1 MPSPVSSI
9 PNLGPASEAAFA
21 RAGIHSAEDIR
32 EMGADAQARVLR
44 EMDALTAKREKSKAD
59 AEAGATLL
67 RVLILLG
74 AFALLSISP
83 TVYLWRVGVLGTLAT
98 LVWAFFLIHEQ
109 TARHWFM
116 HRLTLQDAFDNARG
130 RFGGPHDVDSLCL
143 MTINAGVPIQPDD
156 LIAGEVDLADAL
168 VEQAHAAEVEARMHQ
183 ATPPTDTA
191 H

>member
-1 MPSPVSSI
+1 MFATIRAYLSAAHAMLVTGKLKPAHLSMR
-9 PNLGPASEAAFA
+9 PN
-21 RAGIHSAEDIR
+21 I
-32 EMGADAQARVLR
+32 
-44 EMDALTAKREKSKAD
+44 LTAGHLYALLQRDYAD
-59 AEAGATLL
+59 AGATLL

-98 LVWAFFLIHEQ
+98 LVWAFFLIHDQ

-143 MTINAGVPIQPDD
+143 MTMNAGEPIQPDD
-156 LIAGEVDLADAL
+156 LIAGEVELADAL

>member
-1 MPSPVSSI
+1 MFATIRAYLSAANAMLVTGKLKPAHLSMR
-9 PNLGPASEAAFA
+9 PN
-21 RAGIHSAEDIR
+21 I
-32 EMGADAQARVLR
+32 
-44 EMDALTAKREKSKAD
+44 LTAGHLYALLQRDYAD
-59 AEAGATLL
+59 AGATLL

-98 LVWAFFLIHEQ
+98 LVWAFFLIHDQ

-143 MTINAGVPIQPDD
+143 MTMNAGEPIQPDD
-156 LIAGEVDLADAL
+156 LIAGEVELADAL

>member
-1 MPSPVSSI
+1 MFATIRAYLSAAHAMLVTGKLKPAHLSMR
-9 PNLGPASEAAFA
+9 PN
-21 RAGIHSAEDIR
+21 I
-32 EMGADAQARVLR
+32 
-44 EMDALTAKREKSKAD
+44 LTAGHLYALLQRDYAD
-59 AEAGATLL
+59 AGATLL
-67 RVLILLG
+67 RVLIMLG

-143 MTINAGVPIQPDD
+143 MTINAGVPIQSDD
-156 LIAGEVDLADAL
+156 LIAGEVDLADAVTL
-168 VEQAHAAEVEARMHQ
+168 QACEAEVAACIERVMQHVD
-183 ATPPTDTA
+183 PPTDTA